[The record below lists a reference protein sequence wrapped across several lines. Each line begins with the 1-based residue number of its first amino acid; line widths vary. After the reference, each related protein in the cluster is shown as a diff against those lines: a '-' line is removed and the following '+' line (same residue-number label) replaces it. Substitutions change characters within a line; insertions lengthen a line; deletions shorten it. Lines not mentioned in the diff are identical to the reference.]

1 MKEKLTEKQ
10 LKEWFEK
17 WGKEVGDLPY
27 DIGRRPKERRSP
39 VDVKAPVVEVPKKK
53 KKA

>member
-17 WGKEVGDLPY
+17 WGKVVGGLPY
-27 DIGRRPKERRSP
+27 DIGTRPKDGKSP
-39 VDVKAPVVEVPKKK
+39 VEVKAPVVESPKKK